1 MKHFLEKS
9 IFWTLVHAVSDFS
22 HEGRLEKLDFFSQR
36 TGGKMK
42 IRLKNLTTNNF
53 KAYELQK

>member
-42 IRLKNLTTNNF
+42 ISL
-53 KAYELQK
+53 